1 MVTMLIALHVIICV
15 LLVVTVLLQF
25 GKGAEMGAV
34 MGSGASQAVFS
45 SSAKGNFLTK
55 TTTILAI
62 GFMVNSI
69 ILTTI
74 KSREAKRSL
83 FDNEAPVAAPLNSD
97 VQALDAKANQTAPAA
112 NAETNK
118 APEQAAKTEVAPAA
132 PATPTEAKK
141 Q

>member
-1 MVTMLIALHVIICV
+1 
-15 LLVVTVLLQF
+15 VTVLLQF

-69 ILTTI
+69 VLTTI

-97 VQALDAKANQTAPAA
+97 VEALNKKETEATQATTETQSTIPQPAKTETAPASSSP
-112 NAETNK
+112 AE
-118 APEQAAKTEVAPAA
+118 
-132 PATPTEAKK
+132 KK
-141 Q
+141 